1 MRKFSLK
8 SKIVTGVVVASV
20 IGSSTFAFANTNAG
34 TQFTTWGQAQIEAA
48 KTAVKTDL
56 AGKLA
61 TQQTAINTKA
71 ANDKAAAE
79 GRINQAGTDEKADTK
94 SKIEAKLADHVASL
108 RTALQTFLD
117 AIGGD
122 FDSLVSTSN
131 SNTTSTL
138 NHQYNQL
145 NADITTV
152 LNAAK
157 AANVKS
163 VTEESLLVKGKATSD
178 LIKEI
183 NRVKSELATRV
194 NSEKETATT
203 EVTNHLTSEVARI
216 NDLLDT
222 LISGLETSAKDAI
235 AAAGLAVE
243 TSAIANFERVIGLT
257 QTETP
262 IKVDEQKLKWVKGN
276 MADKKIKFTVTNS
289 NEFDVV
295 YRYKFITDGPGSEGV
310 SETPYAES
318 SAAPGVS
325 SLTFDV
331 EQLRVLFVGKV
342 DKGGLLVIEY
352 MDENGDFKYG
362 AEFKLVDAD
371 LGL

>member
-1 MRKFSLK
+1 MKKFTLK
-8 SKIVTGVVVASV
+8 SKIVTGVVIASV

-34 TQFTTWGQAQIEAA
+34 TQFTAWGQAQIDAA
-48 KTAVKTDL
+48 KTAVKNDL
-56 AGKLA
+56 AGKL
-61 TQQTAINTKA
+61 QTAQTSINTKA

-94 SKIEAKLADHVASL
+94 SKIEAKLAAHVASL
-108 RTALQTFLD
+108 GTALQTFLD
-117 AIGGD
+117 TIGGD

-145 NADITTV
+145 NTDITTV

-157 AANVKS
+157 ATNVKS

-183 NRVKSELATRV
+183 NRVKSELDAKV
-194 NSEKETATT
+194 KSEKATATT
-203 EVTNHLTSEVARI
+203 EVTTYLNTEVSRI
-216 NDLLDT
+216 NGLLDS
-222 LISGLETSAKDAI
+222 LISGLEATAKTDI

-243 TSAIANFERVIGLT
+243 TSAIENFERVINLT

-262 IKVDEQKLKWVKGN
+262 IIVDSQKLKWVKGN
-276 MADKKIKFTVTNS
+276 SADNKIKFTVTNS

-295 YRYKFITDGPGSEGV
+295 YRYKFVTDGPDSEGV

-325 SLTFDV
+325 SLSFDV
-331 EQLRVLFVGKV
+331 EQLRILFAKV

-362 AEFKLVDAD
+362 TEFKLVDAD

>member
-1 MRKFSLK
+1 MKKFTLK

-34 TQFTTWGQAQIEAA
+34 TQFTAWGQTQINAA
-48 KTAVKTDL
+48 KTAVQTDL

-61 TQQTAINTKA
+61 TQQAAINTKA
-71 ANDKAAAE
+71 ATDKGAAE

-94 SKIEAKLADHVASL
+94 SKIEAKLAAHVASL
-108 RTALQTFLD
+108 GTALQTFLA

-122 FDSLVSTSN
+122 FDTLVSTSN

-145 NADITTV
+145 NTDITTV

-157 AANVKS
+157 ASNVNS

-183 NRVKSELATRV
+183 NRVKSELTARV
-194 NSEKETATT
+194 NSEKATATT

-216 NDLLDT
+216 NGLLDS
-222 LISGLETSAKDAI
+222 LISGLETSAKEAI

-243 TSAIANFERVIGLT
+243 TSAIANFERVISLT

-262 IKVDEQKLKWVKGN
+262 IEVDEQKLDWVAERR
-276 MADKKIKFTVTNS
+276 ADGSIKFTVTN
-289 NEFDVV
+289 NNAFDVV
-295 YRYKFITDGPGSEGV
+295 YRYTFVPVDTFVPEQGGV
-310 SETPYAES
+310 DETKYAEGN
-318 SAAPGVS
+318 ANPGVS
-325 SLTFDV
+325 TRVFDAETLKVWGIPVSDVGGWLIV
-331 EQLRVLFVGKV
+331 EYL
-342 DKGGLLVIEY
+342 
-352 MDENGDFKYG
+352 DENGNFKQ
-362 AEFKLVDAD
+362 
-371 LGL
+371 GLKFGLN

>member
-1 MRKFSLK
+1 MKKFTLK

-34 TQFTTWGQAQIEAA
+34 TQFTAWGQAQIDAA
-48 KTAVKTDL
+48 KTAVKNDL
-56 AGKLA
+56 AGKL
-61 TQQTAINTKA
+61 QTAQTSINTKA

-94 SKIEAKLADHVASL
+94 SKIEAKLAAHVASL
-108 RTALQTFLD
+108 GTALQTFLD
-117 AIGGD
+117 TIGGD

-145 NADITTV
+145 NTDITTV

-157 AANVKS
+157 ATNVKS

-183 NRVKSELATRV
+183 NRVKSVLDAKV
-194 NSEKETATT
+194 KSEKATATT
-203 EVTNHLTSEVARI
+203 EVTTYLNTEVSRI
-216 NDLLDT
+216 NGLLDS

-243 TSAIANFERVIGLT
+243 TSAIANFERVIELI
-257 QTETP
+257 ENDNP
-262 IKVDEQKLKWVKGN
+262 IKVDKQKLEVSNQLTPDG
-276 MADKKIKFTVTNS
+276 KIKWTVENK
-289 NEFDVV
+289 NDFDIV
-295 YRYKFITDGPGSEGV
+295 YTWKHISTGV
-310 SETPYAES
+310 GGVLETVYAEGRANADRGES
-318 SAAPGVS
+318 VFYTVP
-325 SLTFDV
+325 TNNN
-331 EQLRVLFVGKV
+331 GKV
-342 DKGGLLVIEY
+342 VIEWL
-352 MDENGDFKYG
+352 DEKG
-362 AEFKLVDAD
+362 AKETAEKKEPNNPK
-371 LGL
+371 